1 MNYYQKH
8 IGDFN
13 NKTRHLTRVERSL
26 FSDAIELYYD
36 TEEPLISD
44 LKKMERLLLVHSEEE
59 KSALK
64 VVLDEFFVLTD
75 DGYFNKR
82 CDKEV
87 KKYQAF
93 MESKSKA
100 GKASAEQRANRKA
113 TSDKQVKNKRSTS
126 EQLTNY
132 QLPVTNISTTK
143 VVERATRLPKDWKLP
158 LEWQEW
164 AFKEMKDMTLN
175 RLGEIA
181 KKFKDHWLAKAGKDG
196 TKLDLF
202 ATWRN

>member
-44 LKKMERLLLVHSEEE
+44 LKKLERLLLVHSEEE
-59 KSALK
+59 KTALK
-64 VVLDEFFVLTD
+64 IVLDEFFVLTD

-100 GKASAEQRANRKA
+100 GKASAEQRSNKKVTRVEQVLNRC
-113 TSDKQVKNKRSTS
+113 STR

-132 QLPVTNISTTK
+132 QLPI
-143 VVERATRLPKDWKLP
+143 
-158 LEWQEW
+158 
-164 AFKEMKDMTLN
+164 
-175 RLGEIA
+175 
-181 KKFKDHWLAKAGKDG
+181 KKK
-196 TKLDLF
+196 
-202 ATWRN
+202 